1 MDSLDLKKGEAHKIG
16 NFLYSLF
23 LVQDKLDLKMGGSQ
37 TKGF

>member
-1 MDSLDLKKGEAHKIG
+1 MDSLDLKKGEAHEIG

-23 LVQDKLDLKMGGSQ
+23 LVLDKVDLKMGGSQ